1 VSGAISRLFW
11 VPPLAVFS
19 PLSSDAL
26 LPTQIETTTEA
37 SDPVPEPVQAKQ
49 TVQGEEAD
57 EPQPSPA
64 GPDGVS
70 KDEEAHDKDDAAVG
84 NKRPNN
90 GLGETAS
97 STEKLKKSK
106 STAGSDEKNEEAQA
120 ENVGGNF

>member
-1 VSGAISRLFW
+1 M
-11 VPPLAVFS
+11 FS

-26 LPTQIETTTEA
+26 LPTQVETTTEA

-57 EPQPSPA
+57 APQPSPA

-84 NKRPNN
+84 DKRPNN

-106 STAGSDEKNEEAQA
+106 STAGSDEKKEEAQA
-120 ENVGGNF
+120 ENVGGN